1 MLWKAANNQ
10 APPAESTDVTQ
21 FGWEIVNDIP
31 TPVIVKGNPA
41 PPELID
47 VICCQCK
54 ARGKKFSTVTCGCH
68 KEHLSCTSYFNCSGG
83 RECFNPHTKTVTS
96 NDDSNGDEIDDA
108 DLQDFD
114 VEDECEDYDDV
125 ADDGSVN
132 ELLNDEWE

>member
-1 MLWKAANNQ
+1 M
-10 APPAESTDVTQ
+10 
-21 FGWEIVNDIP
+21 
-31 TPVIVKGNPA
+31 
-41 PPELID
+41 
-47 VICCQCK
+47 
-54 ARGKKFSTVTCGCH
+54 
-68 KEHLSCTSYFNCSGG
+68 
-83 RECFNPHTKTVTS
+83 TS